1 MMSDSQPTKTHLNTA
16 ARVKASPYVR
26 TQLIHR
32 HSSGPTPWWR
42 TAVVAEIPGVVDD
55 TAAEMLPKV
64 MPLIADM
71 GFQAVVF
78 RPALIDFY
86 ASVDPVKRII
96 DAAHDAGLR
105 ALVRLSGADRAPND
119 ESYKSDPFFGFEK
132 STADTI
138 VRAREVLKAGADGI
152 DLGKIAE
159 SAKDPNAE
167 KHAEEFT
174 QLILL
179 LMAELADFSQDHIL
193 AASARTDLVENYRR
207 HLEEEWIH
215 HLRDDRLYRVPFDAD
230 ALTYVIEAT
239 IGERDR
245 VGSPPVWK
253 AMLPRMV
260 ATPSAENVHKN
271 SWEDGADTA
280 RRASMRILL
289 AGLPGAVYLPFGF
302 SGGHVEFEDVA
313 VRPSAPDSESELA
326 RVRHTQLALKLRE
339 KHDLGNGSFAWVTG
353 LDWQP
358 PKVGVFMSGG
368 IMCVVNTSDKDV
380 DVPLENRLLLRSD
393 STEDEAVPASQDV
406 LKTGPV
412 QVFSASERAIQ
423 NCLTP
428 GTTAWFEP
436 PRVDAPDY

>member
-1 MMSDSQPTKTHLNTA
+1 MTSDSQPTETHLNTA

-26 TQLIHR
+26 TQLVHR
-32 HSSGPTPWWR
+32 RSTTPNTWWR
-42 TAVVAEIPGVVDD
+42 TAVVAEIPGVVDE
-55 TAAEMLPKV
+55 TAAKMLPDV
-64 MPLIADM
+64 MPTIRDL

-78 RPALIDFY
+78 RPALLDFY
-86 ASVDPVKRII
+86 DSIEPLETII
-96 DAAHDAGLR
+96 KSAHDAGLR
-105 ALVRLSGADRAPND
+105 AMVRLSGADRAPD
-119 ESYKSDPFFGFEK
+119 DVSQRPEPFFGFEK

-138 VRAREVLKAGADGI
+138 VRAREALKAGADGI
-152 DLGKIAE
+152 DLGKIGEYAD
-159 SAKDPNAE
+159 DPNAE
-167 KHAEEFT
+167 AHAQEFT
-174 QLILL
+174 DLILL
-179 LMAELADFSQDHIL
+179 LLAELADFSQDHIV

-215 HLRDDRLYRVPFDAD
+215 HLRDDRPYKVPFDSD

-253 AMLPRMV
+253 AMLPRLV
-260 ATPSAENVHKN
+260 ATPDTENVHKN

-302 SGGHVEFEDVA
+302 SGGHVDFEGVA
-313 VRPSAPDSESELA
+313 VRPSKPTTDMELA

-339 KHDLGNGSFAWVTG
+339 KHDLGSGSFAWVSG
-353 LDWQP
+353 LDWQHD
-358 PKVGVFMSGG
+358 KVGVFMSGG
-368 IMCVVNTSDKDV
+368 IMCVVNTSDTDV
-380 DVPLENRLLLRSD
+380 DVPLENQLLLRSD
-393 STEDEAVPASQDV
+393 STEDAAVPASQDV
-406 LKTGPV
+406 LKTGPA
-412 QVFSASERAIQ
+412 QVFSAAERVAQ

-436 PRVDAPDY
+436 SRIDAPDY